1 MWYKNVKTAS
11 FHGDAMFE
19 KRRQSARL
27 RKNLRKFSKKRV
39 DVSKYVKDFYVE
51 NGLAYISCNVK
62 GYYDIIDPYSVAG
75 YEWLNDSFARFI
87 ETNAMYVPTE
97 YPIVLEICG
106 TSFSQEQKDV
116 IEATIAD
123 YYALKLG
130 DCQLVLE
137 QNAKK
142 SITLLVMGILF
153 AILIMKW
160 GSVLDANAALSEASF
175 IFYWL
180 FLWEFVDYAWFE
192 RRDLISDRVDA
203 AQMASIKVVYKPVFV
218 DSPVADE
225 ETVLDEIFETI
236 EILPSDYD
244 EDDEEDITEKE
255 Q

>member
-1 MWYKNVKTAS
+1 
-11 FHGDAMFE
+11 MFE
-19 KRRQSARL
+19 KRKQSARL
-27 RKNLRKFSKKRV
+27 RKNLRHFSRKRV

-51 NGLAYISCNVK
+51 NGLAYISCNVT
-62 GYYDIIDPYSVAG
+62 GYGDIIDPYSVKD

-87 ETNAMYVPTE
+87 ESNATYVPTE

-137 QNAKK
+137 ENARK
-142 SITLLVMGILF
+142 SWTLLIMGVLF
-153 AILIMKW
+153 ALLINTGVGFLKI
-160 GSVLDANAALSEASF
+160 VPALSEASF

-180 FLWEFVDYAWFE
+180 FLWEFVDCAWFE
-192 RRDLISDRVDA
+192 RRELVSARVDA
-203 AQMASIKVVYKPVFV
+203 AQMASIKVIFKPIFV
-218 DSPVADE
+218 DSPVPDE
-225 ETVLDEIFETI
+225 TSVIEEIFETI

-244 EDDEEDITEKE
+244 EDDEEEN

>member
-1 MWYKNVKTAS
+1 
-11 FHGDAMFE
+11 MFE

-27 RKNLRKFSKKRV
+27 RKNLRRFSKKRV
-39 DVSKYVKDFYVE
+39 DVSKYVKDFYVD
-51 NGLAYISCNVK
+51 NGLAYISCNVR
-62 GYYDIIDPYSVAG
+62 GYNDIIDPYSVDG

-137 QNAKK
+137 ENARK
-142 SITLLVMGILF
+142 SLTLLVMGILF
-153 AILIMKW
+153 AILIMRG
-160 GSVLDANAALSEASF
+160 GSILNINTVISEASF

-180 FLWEFVDYAWFE
+180 FIWEFVDCAWFE
-192 RRDLISDRVDA
+192 RRELVSARVDA
-203 AQMASIKVVYKPVFV
+203 AQMASIKVIYKPVFV

-225 ETVLDEIFETI
+225 DTVLDEIFENF

-244 EDDEEDITEKE
+244 EDEEEEI
-255 Q
+255 QV